1 MSSILLCA
9 FVVPYLLQRLQ
20 IQRLYI
26 CFCFHKE
33 WWTHL
38 WLNEGY
44 ASFVEFLCVA
54 YLFPEYDIWTQFVAD
69 SYIPALELDCLN
81 NSHPIE
87 VIHTV
92 YTGCFVCISLT
103 QPYSVLVTNMGSI
116 NPLNVKLNPIC
127 HLLALLGAHLILH
140 VSRIRINFCGTAPP
154 VWSCW
159 LHMPFFQHYCK

>member
-1 MSSILLCA
+1 MLVLRCGLAGWCGILMQA
-9 FVVPYLLQRLQ
+9 EALLSYSTIKMMHGPINLRFTKTVNLFF
-20 IQRLYI
+20 
-26 CFCFHKE
+26 CFCKE

-87 VIHTV
+87 VMYTV
-92 YTGCFVCISLT
+92 YTVCFICIFL
-103 QPYSVLVTNMGSI
+103 
-116 NPLNVKLNPIC
+116 
-127 HLLALLGAHLILH
+127 
-140 VSRIRINFCGTAPP
+140 
-154 VWSCW
+154 
-159 LHMPFFQHYCK
+159 